1 MKFSTTSNDLQRVLG
16 SVGGVIPSK
25 STLPILENF
34 LFDVTKGQLTITATD
49 LDTSMSVSMKVKD
62 TVEGKIAVPAKRL
75 SETVR
80 ALPNT
85 DVIFSAEPD
94 NNRIIMKTSN
104 GEYKLTGESSENYP
118 SVAAFKGN
126 DELKIDNETL
136 RRLIGKTSFAVSTDE
151 LRPAMM
157 GVLFQ
162 IKKNELR
169 AVATDG
175 HRLVKIT
182 NTAFTQGKIERDI
195 IIPAKALNLVL
206 KSFTEAE
213 SNISFSENHAIFSF
227 NGTTLVSRMIEEKY
241 PNYETVI
248 PLDND
253 KKLIVDKN
261 QLLSSIRRTSL
272 YASSTT
278 HQVRLSLKK
287 GSLAVSAEDIDFGSE
302 ARETLPCE
310 YSSEAMEIGFNSAYL
325 IDVLSHIDTDEAM
338 FMISTPTRASIVQPV
353 TQRQGENLVM
363 LVMPVRLNA

>member
-1 MKFSTTSNDLQRVLG
+1 MKFSASSSDLQRILG

-34 LFDVTKGQLTITATD
+34 LFDVSKGQLTVTATD
-49 LDTSMSVSMKVKD
+49 LDTSMSVNMKVKD
-62 TVEGKIAVPAKRL
+62 TADGKIAVPAKRL

-85 DVIFSAEPD
+85 DVVFLAEPD
-94 NNRIIMKTSN
+94 SNRIIMKTSN
-104 GEYKLTGESSENYP
+104 GEYKLTGETSDNYP
-118 SVAAFKGN
+118 SVATFKGN
-126 DELKIDNETL
+126 DELKIDNEAL

-175 HRLVKIT
+175 HRLVKMT
-182 NTAFTQGKIERDI
+182 NTSFTQGKTERDI
-195 IIPAKALNLVL
+195 IIPAKALNLVV
-206 KSFTEAE
+206 KSFTD
-213 SNISFSENHAIFSF
+213 SDSSISFSENHAVFSF
-227 NGTTLVSRMIEEKY
+227 DGTTLISRMIEEKY

-310 YSSEAMEIGFNSAYL
+310 YSSEAMDIGFNSAYL

-338 FMISTPTRASIVQPV
+338 FMISTPTRASIVQP
-353 TQRQGENLVM
+353 TKQRDGENLVM